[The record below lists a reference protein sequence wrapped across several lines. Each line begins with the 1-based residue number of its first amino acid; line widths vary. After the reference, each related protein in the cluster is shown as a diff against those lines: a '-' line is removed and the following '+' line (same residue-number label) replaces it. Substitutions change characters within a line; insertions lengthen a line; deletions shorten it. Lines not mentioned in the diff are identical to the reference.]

1 MSMADDVVDLIDR
14 DQLVK
19 FALEICNID
28 SAVPFEA
35 EVAEYIY
42 QWLKRE
48 DSLPEGS
55 ACSATGSMCWER
67 LRGSAAA
74 TA

>member
-1 MSMADDVVDLIDR
+1 MSMADDAVDLIDR
-14 DQLVK
+14 DELVK

-35 EVAEYIY
+35 EVAEYIISGSRG
-42 QWLKRE
+42 K

-55 ACSATGSMCWER
+55 ACSVTDSMCWER
-67 LRGSAAA
+67 FPG
-74 TA
+74 